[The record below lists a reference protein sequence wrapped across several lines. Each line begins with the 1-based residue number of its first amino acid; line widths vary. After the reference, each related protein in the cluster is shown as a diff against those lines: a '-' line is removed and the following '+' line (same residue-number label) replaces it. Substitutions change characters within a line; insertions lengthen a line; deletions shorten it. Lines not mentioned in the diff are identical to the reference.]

1 MRNRHERRKA
11 TAQRRTE
18 LKSATLD
25 QHFEETLRRVRTEF
39 ERAGEL
45 HPTFECLTDRERFHV
60 PAGWPGGGKAAAC
73 IVLKDCF
80 RRRGVN
86 QYVFTSEGWASKTPG
101 LLPSDDP
108 DRDESVQVLAVER
121 NGPRRYASAEITRN
135 GQTTQLGP
143 WQVSSDVPKSWLA
156 ELLDEGYS
164 DRSRKAEPPALGELS
179 EPDLQA
185 LRSQHPKQASDFQ
198 DSFEIHS
205 ELSDLID
212 FELQK
217 HPDVGSID
225 MLMALESVLLGIVK
239 DMGSPTGF
247 ISEFAR
253 FIRDYPDQFS
263 MFSAGS
269 EQVPSMQHVR
279 VCKTPLAQFNCEK
292 REAGHSPSA
301 IFGAFMNTYM
311 DLGSQAIGA
320 LDLADRIEAWDPEHQ
335 AKLREAG
342 LRSSF
347 ELDDDE
353 GSVFIAITA
362 DRYPIGLMGRRNTD
376 GDLFV
381 SKLVNCPQADF
392 ATAVQEIKEMG
403 MGLVLGSDAEE
414 LLGKMEQVTGTVL
427 RADKK
432 EEIWEFE
439 DWGPD
444 EWFEQAAAEMA
455 FAMAMNV
462 QYDPE
467 RSKLD
472 GNVAGYRVRRAPR
485 GLVLIPS
492 DPDEEIFVAVKL
504 VKSKKQ
510 AQILGW
516 LRGSEGKVP
525 QFYQQNCWIIPA
537 EALHHIEK
545 LPGK

>member
-11 TAQRRTE
+11 TAQRRKE

-25 QHFEETLRRVRTEF
+25 QHFEETLHRVRTEF
-39 ERAGEL
+39 ERTGEL
-45 HPTFECLTDRERFHV
+45 YPRFECLTDRERFHV
-60 PAGWPGGGKAAAC
+60 PAGWPDGGKAAAC
-73 IVLKDCF
+73 IALKDCF
-80 RRRGVN
+80 RRRGVK

-101 LLPSDDP
+101 LAPADDP
-108 DRDESVQVLAVER
+108 DPDECGLVLAVER

-135 GQTTQLGP
+135 GATATLGP
-143 WQVSSDVPKSWLA
+143 WQIDSEVPPSWLA
-156 ELLDEGYS
+156 ELLEEGYS
-164 DRSRKAEPPALGELS
+164 DRSPRPEPAPVGELS
-179 EPDLQA
+179 KA
-185 LRSQHPKQASDFQ
+185 DFQ
-198 DSFEIHS
+198 DLRYRDPEAAAGCEDSFEIHS

-212 FELQK
+212 SELQK
-217 HPDVGSID
+217 HPDVGPID

-247 ISEFAR
+247 IREFAR

-263 MFSAGS
+263 MFSAGP

-292 REAGHSPSA
+292 REAGHSLSP

-311 DLGSQAIGA
+311 DLGSQVMGA
-320 LDLADRIEAWDPEHQ
+320 LELADRIEAWDPEHQ
-335 AKLREAG
+335 AKLRQAG

-392 ATAVQEIKEMG
+392 VTAVEEIKEMG
-403 MGLVLGSDAEE
+403 IGIILGPDAEE
-414 LLGKMEQVTGTVL
+414 LLRKMEQVTGTVL
-427 RADKK
+427 RPDNKK
-432 EEIWEFE
+432 EIWDIEE
-439 DWGPD
+439 WGPG

-516 LRGSEGKVP
+516 LRGSEGKIP
-525 QFYQQNCWIIPA
+525 QFHQQNCWIIPA
-537 EALHHIEK
+537 EALHHIEE